1 MDFDTLV
8 GGLNAAIADGLVYER
23 RDGELSLFCY
33 GKLPVSAPRIP
44 GLHGFRSAP
53 SMYCIATRS

>member
-1 MDFDTLV
+1 
-8 GGLNAAIADGLVYER
+8 
-23 RDGELSLFCY
+23 
-33 GKLPVSAPRIP
+33 VSAPRIP